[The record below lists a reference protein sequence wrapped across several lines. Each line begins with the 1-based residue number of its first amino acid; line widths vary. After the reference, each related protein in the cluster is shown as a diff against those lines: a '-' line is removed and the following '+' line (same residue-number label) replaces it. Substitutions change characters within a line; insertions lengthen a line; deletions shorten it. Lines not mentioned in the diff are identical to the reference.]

1 MVDLAEE
8 RQQLEEANTKHQQNL
23 DNQVAGTTINTDN
36 TLVLELA
43 KGKNRTLGSS
53 PLSPIIRVDGTGT
66 VEQVNARYSFISM
79 YAVEDIM
86 YTVDEIFPNTT

>member
-1 MVDLAEE
+1 MDFFQIPFREFEKMVDLAEE
-8 RQQLEEANTKHQQNL
+8 EQQLEEANTKHQQNL

-53 PLSPIIRVDGTGT
+53 PLSPIIQVDGRKR
-66 VEQVNARYSFISM
+66 QVLLYQHVCCGGHN
-79 YAVEDIM
+79 VHC
-86 YTVDEIFPNTT
+86 